1 MKNVFLKLLFI
12 SFFISCGE
20 QRQASQEEPKGIM
33 WFNENPLHREIII
46 EGIRHFENIEFEKA
60 YVYFEKAIRLDS
72 TLFAPHVMLASLSRP
87 NSEQQE
93 YHYERAKKLVQDKNE
108 NSKRFVSLL
117 DIKNESGKRNML
129 GRGEKTK
136 IWDAMIKDAPN
147 GPFIQVYHAW
157 SRTTL
162 EERIEALE
170 NLLSKRKESGE
181 INNGHILNAL
191 GYSYMQSGDLD
202 KAKSFFEEYIESYP
216 SGYNPYDSMGEFYFL
231 QKDYENAKIYYEM
244 ALNIFPAANS
254 ANQKLKEINTL
265 NIE

>member
-1 MKNVFLKLLFI
+1 MNKYFTLLIITILFY
-12 SFFISCGE
+12 SC
-20 QRQASQEEPKGIM
+20 QQSNIEETTPNTGIM
-33 WFNENPLHREIII
+33 WFNDNPFHRDIII

-60 YVYFEKAIRLDS
+60 FVYFEKAVKLDS
-72 TLFAPHVMLASLSRP
+72 TLFAPHVMLASLARP

-136 IWDAMIKDAPN
+136 IWDEMINDAPN

-157 SRTTL
+157 SRNTL

-170 NLLSKRKESGE
+170 NLLRKRKESGDTN
-181 INNGHILNAL
+181 IGHILNVL
-191 GYSYMQSGDLD
+191 GYSYMQSGELD

-231 QKDYENAKIYYEM
+231 QEDYENAKLYYEK
-244 ALNIFPAANS
+244 ALDNYPAANS
-254 ANQKLKEINTL
+254 ANQKIIDIGKL
-265 NIE
+265 N